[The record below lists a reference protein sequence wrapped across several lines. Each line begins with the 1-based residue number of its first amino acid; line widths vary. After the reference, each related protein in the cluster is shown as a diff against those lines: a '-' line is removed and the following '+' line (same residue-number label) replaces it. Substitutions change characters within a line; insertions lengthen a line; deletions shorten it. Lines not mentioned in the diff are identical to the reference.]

1 MKLRSLILLSL
12 LAMVMPMLFA
22 CGASPSSAT
31 TAETEPQNPP
41 LGSESAEQTELPAAL
56 RWPELI
62 DGIRPLYTIIKP
74 DESTLTETLAMIALS
89 EKLHEVSGK
98 IFSTSTD
105 LVGFQGVPD
114 RYEIL
119 LGKTNR
125 EETAAVLGELSETN
139 PYAVKQIGKRI
150 VIVGINDKYLA
161 DAVNSFLME
170 YAGITAVIDYLSDET
185 SATAKP
191 VMPSTP
197 TSAATPAVSFA
208 DQTGHP
214 EVSAATVDVEALLTV
229 NPNYNYSAEYQIRF
243 NGPAAA
249 VTVPAQTKAVRIQ
262 SAYDSLYD
270 IVADVNVRDFGAKGD
285 GQTDDTAAFR
295 AAIAAVEAMG
305 GGTVY
310 VPHGYYCLTDSL
322 TLPALVTLAGDLKP
336 GTAEGSV
343 LCIYGGKGTT
353 NRAKSAIICGPH
365 ASVQNLA
372 FWYPEQTIVGGQA
385 IPYPA
390 AICQNYINGLTVRNV
405 TFVNAYRGID
415 AVQAGA
421 VLALEYLRDI
431 SGTCLEIGYC
441 NDYNLDIGKL
451 ENFRL
456 SPDYWLESGL
466 PGTPNE
472 ELLRTYMLRN
482 SVGVHM
488 GQADFFYFSD
498 IHVEGYFKG
507 MYFST
512 SIAQSGNAVA
522 NGQILNPVLLD
533 CYYPIYIGDVSWFKI
548 TGGELRAVGNE
559 GAVAVYYEQG
569 AAANSGAH
577 QSANLYFTN
586 TKITSDGCSAVLNNA
601 TAPKTLFYDCTI
613 SSAVGS
619 AVMATSA
626 SSYDLINTTV
636 ESGNGR
642 VYEIYTDETF
652 VQAPDIDISAY
663 AKVTKPGSDKFID
676 LSQAPY
682 NARSGE
688 EISTVLQ
695 QAIDSLKTTG
705 GMVYLPAGVY
715 YVNNHIDLWAGV
727 ELRGSTVTAHVDMFF
742 APVKAGE
749 SLSENGT
756 NPYREMG
763 TVIYTNFGKND
774 PEGQELFAM
783 YDGAGIMGLS
793 IEYYEQDSR
802 NITPYSFTIRGFG
815 KDIYLIDIGMSSSD
829 NGIDFASAKC
839 DNHYVEFIWSV
850 GLNVGIQ
857 VGADSVGGII
867 RDCHYTVNCW
877 QIGRYR
883 DTNYWNNVET
893 VAGSKGRTFVIG
905 KSEGEVLFNNFAIN
919 QLKGVSLLDGAHNAL
934 SVGTAI
940 DYSDVDIYLDGNV
953 TATVINGQFVMG
965 RSERELSLHLST
977 VYATEAFD
985 GKVSFFNCAHWGRSH
1000 YTYQHNGTGE
1010 IFSALSHTDTNK
1022 DYTAFAKVER
1032 GKATFV
1038 CALSTRHAI
1047 QFTGS
1052 ADTQFL
1058 KVVRC
1063 ISTGALSVDKKIPEG
1078 VVTLIKR

>member
-1 MKLRSLILLSL
+1 MKIRTFILLSVC
-12 LAMVMPMLFA
+12 AMVLPMLFA
-22 CGASPSSAT
+22 CGGRPADTDSTQPTSDIPPADMG
-31 TAETEPQNPP
+31 TEPTTEP
-41 LGSESAEQTELPAAL
+41 EAEP

-62 DGIRPLYTIIKP
+62 ENNRAKYIIIKP
-74 DESTLTETLAMIALS
+74 EEGSLTTTMAVITIADQL
-89 EKLHEVSGK
+89 KQVSGK
-98 IFSTSTD
+98 VFSNSTD
-105 LVGFQGVPD
+105 LVGYQGVPD
-114 RYEIL
+114 RYEIVI
-119 LGKTNR
+119 GNTNR
-125 EETAAVLGELSETN
+125 EESASVISELSAEN
-139 PYAVKQIGKRI
+139 PYAVKQVGKRI
-150 VIVGINDKYLA
+150 VIAGINDKYLA
-161 DAVNSFLME
+161 EAASQFLLE
-170 YAGITAVIDYLSDET
+170 YTGPPAVIDYISDQT
-185 SATAKP
+185 AVDAKP
-191 VMPSTP
+191 VMPATP
-197 TSAATPAVSFA
+197 TAAAKPVTSLS

-214 EVSAATVDVEALLTV
+214 EVSAAQVDVEKLLTV
-229 NPNYNYSAEYQIRF
+229 TDGFDFASEYMIRYS
-243 NGPAAA
+243 GTPCTVTTPAKTQA
-249 VTVPAQTKAVRIQ
+249 TLIT
-262 SAYDSLYD
+262 SAYDNLYN

-285 GQTDDTAAFR
+285 GKTNDTAAFK

-310 VPHGYYCLTDSL
+310 APPGYYCLTESL
-322 TLPALVTLAGDLKP
+322 TLPALCTLAGDLKP
-336 GTAEGSV
+336 GTAEGTV

-353 NRAKSAIICGPH
+353 DRTRAAVICGPH

-390 AICQNYINGLTVRNV
+390 AINQNYINGLTVRNV

-415 AVQAGA
+415 AVQVGA

-431 SGTCLEIGYC
+431 YGTCLEIGYC

-451 ENFRL
+451 ENFNL
-456 SPDYWLESGL
+456 SPNYWLESGL

-472 ELLRTYMLRN
+472 ELLRTYMIRN
-482 SVGVHM
+482 SVGTHM

-498 IHVEGYFKG
+498 IHIEGYFKG

-512 SIAQSGNAVA
+512 SIAQSSNSVA

-533 CYYPIYIGDVSWFKI
+533 CYYPIYIADVSWFKI
-548 TGGELRAVGNE
+548 TGGELRAAGNE
-559 GAVAVYYEQG
+559 GATAVYYEKG

-586 TKITSDGCSAVLNNA
+586 TKISTAGCTAVLNNA

-613 SSAVGS
+613 TSAVGS
-619 AVMATSA
+619 AVMASST
-626 SSYDLINTTV
+626 SSYDFVNTTV

-642 VYEIYTDETF
+642 VYDIHTDETLTE
-652 VQAPDIDISAY
+652 APDIDISAY
-663 AKVTKPGSDKFID
+663 AKVTKPGSDRFID
-676 LSQAPY
+676 LTQAPY

-688 EISTVLQ
+688 DISTVLQ
-695 QAIDSLKTTG
+695 QAIDDLKSTG

-749 SLSENGT
+749 SRSEDGT

-774 PEGQELFAM
+774 PEGKEFIAM
-783 YDGAGIMGLS
+783 YEGSGIMGLS

-802 NITPYSFTIRGFG
+802 SITPYSFTIRGFG
-815 KDIYLIDIGMSSSD
+815 KDIYLVDIGMSSSD

-857 VGADSVGGII
+857 VGAGSEGGII

-883 DTNYWNNVET
+883 DGNYWNNVET
-893 VAGSKGRTFVIG
+893 VAGSKGRTYVIG
-905 KSEGEVLFNNFAIN
+905 ESSGEVLFNNFAIN
-919 QLKGVSLLDGAHNAL
+919 QLKGISLLDGAQSVL

-940 DYSDVDIYLDGNV
+940 DYSDVDVYLDGNV

-965 RSERELSLHLST
+965 RSERELSIHLST
-977 VYATEAFD
+977 VYSTEDFS

-1000 YTYQHNGTGE
+1000 YTYNHNGTGE
-1010 IFSALSHTDTNK
+1010 IFAALSHTDTNK
-1022 DYTAFAKVER
+1022 DYTAFAKVSR

-1038 CALSTRHAI
+1038 SALSTRHAM

-1052 ADTQFL
+1052 ADTQAL

-1063 ISTGALSVDKKIPEG
+1063 ISTGTITVDKSIPEN